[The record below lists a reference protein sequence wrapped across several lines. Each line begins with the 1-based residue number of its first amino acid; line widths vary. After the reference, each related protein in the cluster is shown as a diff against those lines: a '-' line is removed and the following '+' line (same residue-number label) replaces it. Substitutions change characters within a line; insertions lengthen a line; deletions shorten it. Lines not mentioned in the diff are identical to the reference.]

1 MLFQYLSLA
10 LIPIA
15 LFALI
20 KNRADAYHRRQ
31 QAITEHERKG
41 DIHYPKAGVP
51 LRDYVVF
58 YKKDGQELNIKL
70 QAPNIMDAKLAF
82 MKQTNE
88 PLESFIRAV

>member
-1 MLFQYLSLA
+1 MLSLV

-15 LFALI
+15 LCVLI
-20 KNRADAYHRRQ
+20 KNRADAFHRRQ
-31 QAITEHERKG
+31 VAISKHKANG
-41 DIHYPKAGVP
+41 DIYYPKQGVP

-58 YKKDGQELNIKL
+58 YTKDNEELSIKL